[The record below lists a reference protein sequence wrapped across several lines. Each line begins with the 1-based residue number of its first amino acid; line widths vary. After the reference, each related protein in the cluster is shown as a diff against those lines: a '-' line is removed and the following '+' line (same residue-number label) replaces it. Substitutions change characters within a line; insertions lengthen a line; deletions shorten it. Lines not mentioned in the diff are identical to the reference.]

1 MRLAF
6 LGTPDPAVASLRAL
20 VGAGHE
26 VAIVITRPDRRRGRG
41 NELSASP
48 VKVAA
53 LDLGLRVSHDL
64 ADLEGLDLER
74 GVVVAYGAL
83 IEGPVLERLAMLNV
97 HFSLLPRWRGAA
109 PVERAILAGDE
120 VTGVT
125 VMSLEEALDT
135 GPVHLERTLAVDE
148 KSVGTLTCEL
158 ADLGATALLE
168 VLSSPELL
176 TNPRAQVGEAT
187 YAKKLTS
194 ETFHLVPSMEPVM
207 LLRTIRLER
216 AFTFVNDRR
225 LLILRAHATTSSSH
239 DAGAM
244 DVSNGTISLVSTNG
258 AVALDEVH
266 PEGSTAMAASSWW
279 AGARLDGAVTRWS

>member
-6 LGTPDPAVASLRAL
+6 LGTPGPAVASLRAL
-20 VGAGHE
+20 VEAGHE

-53 LDLGLRVSHDL
+53 LDLGLLVSHDL

-83 IEGPVLERLAMLNV
+83 IEGSVLERLAMLNV

-120 VTGVT
+120 VTGVA

-148 KSVGTLTCEL
+148 KSVSTLTHEL
-158 ADLGATALLE
+158 AELGAKALLE

-176 TNPRAQVGEAT
+176 ANPRAQVGEAT

-207 LLRTIRLER
+207 LLRIVRLER
-216 AFTFVNDRR
+216 AFTLVNDRR
-225 LLILRAHATTSSSH
+225 LRILRAHATTSSSH
-239 DAGAM
+239 DAGSM

-266 PEGSTAMAASSWW
+266 PEGSTPMAASSWW